1 MKLII
6 EVINGK
12 VQMQAENMNMVDFT
26 VICGALQQM
35 AGLEAIK
42 RGKTLDEIKDSLW
55 DIYAAAMEGLE
66 KQVGKEVEDAS

>member
-12 VQMQAENMNMVDFT
+12 VQMQAENMNMVDFA

>member
-12 VQMQAENMNMVDFT
+12 VQMQAENMNMVDFA

-35 AGLEAIK
+35 AGLEAVK
-42 RGKTLDEIKDSLW
+42 RGKTLDEVKDSLW
-55 DIYAAAMEGLE
+55 DIYSAAMEGLE
-66 KQVGKEVEDAS
+66 KQVSKEGG